1 MMKKLGFVLVSF
13 LLLVGCKK
21 EPVSWNSSWNLP
33 LINDTLDLL
42 DYVNDSTIVNNAG
55 FYSLELKRTLL
66 DLNLNDLIEIPD
78 TTLEENYVS
87 AFTNLTIN
95 PGFSF
100 VNSTEEHN
108 IEIENVELKKIILK
122 IFS

>member
-1 MMKKLGFVLVSF
+1 MTDKMGF
-13 LLLVGCKK
+13 
-21 EPVSWNSSWNLP
+21 
-33 LINDTLDLL
+33 
-42 DYVNDSTIVNNAG
+42 
-55 FYSLELKRTLL
+55 

-108 IEIENVELKKIILK
+108 IEIENIHCHKLCP
-122 IFS
+122 FG